1 MKLEVPSSK
10 RSDQI
15 IKGCE
20 FRYNRTND
28 CPVLIKRKCYLHIYP
43 KEDTL
48 QDNGNRLGMFDS
60 YLSEI
65 HIFNTDNNT
74 VFIVP
79 ELYDNVNIKVDKP
92 ISVRYFKDLSIFI
105 EISGP
110 VKIILKNDAFFI
122 QEVPDHDF

>member
-10 RSDQI
+10 RSEEI

-20 FRYNRTND
+20 FRYNRTMD
-28 CPVLIKRKCYLHIYP
+28 CPVIIRRKCYLHIYP

-48 QDNGNRLGMFDS
+48 QDKGNRLGMFDS

-74 VFIVP
+74 VFVVP
-79 ELYDNVNIKVDKP
+79 RLYDNVSIQVTKP
-92 ISVRYFKDLSIFI
+92 INVRYFKDLSIFV
-105 EISGP
+105 EVTGP
-110 VKIILKNDAFFI
+110 VKIILNNDAFLL
-122 QEVPDHDF
+122 QEVPEQ